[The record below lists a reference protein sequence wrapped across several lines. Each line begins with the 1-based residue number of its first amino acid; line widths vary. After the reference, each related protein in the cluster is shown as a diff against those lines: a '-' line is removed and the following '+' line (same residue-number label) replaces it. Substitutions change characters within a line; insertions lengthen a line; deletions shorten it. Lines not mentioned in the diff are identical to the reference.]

1 MSDWSTYRR
10 LLGYIADQKLWAVL
24 VVLCFFLSAGG
35 EAAFAYVLA
44 EIIDFFNPDAEREL
58 EFAAWAAPAAILA
71 LAVIRAIG
79 TVGGEYVLSRISFL
93 AVHRIRCELFD
104 SLLVLPSSYFD
115 ASTQGHL
122 VSRLTFTTAQLR
134 DTATDALKIIIQDGL
149 KVIVYFA
156 AMIYFNALLTAIF
169 VVVVPFVALIVRYA
183 SRRFRAISTRIQG
196 SMGDVTHVASEATAG
211 YRDIRVFGGESFERQ
226 RFLSA
231 SENNRRQN
239 LKLVT
244 TKAASAQV
252 IQVLVAVVIAGL
264 IGLLLGSHI
273 ATPPSTGDIV
283 AYITLA
289 GMLANPI
296 KKLSDVN
303 ARLQRGLAA
312 AVEVFDQ
319 LDQPAEQ
326 DSGQRTLDSF
336 DESIRFDDVSFRYG
350 AETDIVLDGISLE
363 IRRGQTV
370 AFVGASGSGKSTLT
384 SLLARFYE
392 PTAGQILVDG
402 VSIDQISRASLRRSI
417 SLVSQDV
424 TLFNDTLRNNVAYG
438 ALADA
443 SDEAVRVALERAYAV
458 DFVEQMPDGLDTVVG
473 DNGVLLSG
481 GQRQR
486 VAIARAFL
494 KNSPILILDEAT
506 AALDTTSER
515 EIQNALADVMQ
526 NRTTIVV
533 AHRLSTIESVD
544 VIYVLD
550 AGRIVESGNHQELI
564 ARNGAYATLYEAGTS
579 DPPVEETE
587 EPAVEPVVVAHARS
601 AALVESWYGE
611 RWWSSLLTPLG
622 WLYARVARRRRQ
634 AYLDGRRRSTRLP
647 VPVIVVGNVTVG
659 GSGKSPLVIWLTK
672 WLRQRGLKIGI
683 VSRGYGGQGP
693 FPLRVTADTPAAAC
707 GDEPA
712 FLARRTGCPVAV
724 DPDRVAAGELLI
736 ERDDV
741 DVIVA
746 DDGLQHYALARDV
759 EIGVVDGLRGVGN
772 GKHLPVGPL
781 REGVDRLAACDWVV
795 ANERV
800 SGLVEKESVMSAI
813 GVAFVNVFTEER
825 QTPAA
830 FRGRSITAVAG
841 IGNPRRFSLTLARL
855 GFRVPVRAFG
865 DHHVFKSGD
874 LDVPSGHTLVVTE
887 KDAQKIKVLDTVTRD
902 CWYLEIAL
910 RFDQD
915 VDTELEALLVAK
927 GILADGGSF
936 GRVIDGQT
944 VMPPIGSTANV

>member
-1 MSDWSTYRR
+1 MSDWSTYKR
-10 LLGYIADQKLWAVL
+10 LLGYIADQKLWALL

-44 EIIDFFNPDAEREL
+44 EIIDFFSPNAEREL
-58 EFAAWAAPAAILA
+58 EFAAWMAPVAILT
-71 LAVIRAIG
+71 LAVVRAIG

-115 ASTQGHL
+115 ASAQGHL

-149 KVIVYFA
+149 KVIVYFS
-156 AMIYFNALLTAIF
+156 AMIYFNAVLTAIF

-211 YRDIRVFGGESFERQ
+211 YRDIRVFGGESFERK

-264 IGLLLGSHI
+264 IGLLLGAHI

-326 DSGQRTLDSF
+326 DGGKRTLTSF
-336 DESIRFDDVSFRYG
+336 TESIRFEDVSFRYV
-350 AETDIVLDGISLE
+350 EDTDIVLDGVSLD
-363 IRRGQTV
+363 IRAGQTI

-392 PTAGQILVDG
+392 PTAGRILVDG
-402 VSIDQISRASLRRSI
+402 LPIDEISRASLRRNI

-438 ALADA
+438 SLADA
-443 SDEAVRVALERAYAV
+443 SDESVRVALERAYAMG
-458 DFVEQMPDGLDTVVG
+458 FVEQMPDGLDTVVG

-486 VAIARAFL
+486 IAIARAFL

-506 AALDTTSER
+506 SALDTTSER
-515 EIQNALADVMQ
+515 EIQNALADVMRD
-526 NRTTIVV
+526 RTTIVV
-533 AHRLSTIESVD
+533 AHRLSTIENVD

-550 AGRIVESGNHQELI
+550 EGRIVESGSHHELI
-564 ARNGAYATLYEAGTS
+564 ALNGAYARLYEAGGS
-579 DPPVEETE
+579 EVSIDAVD
-587 EPAVEPVVVAHARS
+587 EPAMEPVVVAQARS
-601 AALVESWYGE
+601 AALVESWYGD
-611 RWWSSLLTPLG
+611 RWWTKLLSPLS
-622 WLYARVARRRRQ
+622 WLYARVASRRRR
-634 AYLDGRRRSTRLP
+634 AFLEGRREVSRLP
-647 VPVIVVGNVTVG
+647 VPVIVVGNITVG
-659 GSGKSPLVIWLTK
+659 GSGKSPLVIWLAK
-672 WLRQRGLKIGI
+672 WLRDRGLRVGI
-683 VSRGYGGQGP
+683 VSRGYGGRGP
-693 FPLRVTADTPAAAC
+693 FPLRVTADTPASAC

-724 DPDRVAAGELLI
+724 DPKRVRAAELLI
-736 ERDDV
+736 ERDAV

-759 EIGVVDGLRGVGN
+759 EIGVVDGLRGIGN

-781 REGVDRLAACDWVV
+781 RESVARLAACDWIV
-795 ANERV
+795 ANEKP
-800 SGLVEKESVMSAI
+800 SGLVARESVMSAV

-825 QTPAA
+825 MPPAA
-830 FRGRSITAVAG
+830 FRNRSITAVAG

-855 GFRVPVRAFG
+855 GIHVSVRAFG
-865 DHHVFKSGD
+865 DHHVFRPID
-874 LDVPSGHTLVVTE
+874 LEVPDGSTLVVTE
-887 KDAQKIKVLDTVTRD
+887 KDAQKIKVLDTVSRD

-910 RFDQD
+910 RFDEN
-915 VDTELEALLVAK
+915 VDDELEALLLEK
-927 GILADGGSF
+927 GVLPTLETPPRVVDVQTGG
-936 GRVIDGQT
+936 
-944 VMPPIGSTANV
+944 